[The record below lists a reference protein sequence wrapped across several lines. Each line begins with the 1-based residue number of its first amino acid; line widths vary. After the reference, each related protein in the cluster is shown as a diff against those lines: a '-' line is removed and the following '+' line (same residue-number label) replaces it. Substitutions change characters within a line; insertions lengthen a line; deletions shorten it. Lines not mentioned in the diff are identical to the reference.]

1 MERIG
6 KRRKSAKSVL
16 PLTICLTAVLLLV
29 CLAAVWLSDK
39 ASPMDPLEGSL
50 PGNADSSQTEESIS
64 GDFAYRISG
73 EIYIQDGVGDILLEN
88 PAENACAFSVAVIL
102 VENDQILAQTPI
114 LSPGQHL
121 LRTPFQN
128 LPDKPGYYAA
138 EALFQVY
145 SQDSESLLGEYRCSI
160 KLHILEP
167 S

>member
-6 KRRKSAKSVL
+6 KRRKSTKSVL
-16 PLTICLTAVLLLV
+16 PLTICLTVVLLLA

-39 ASPMDPLEGSL
+39 TGPMDPLEGSL
-50 PGNADSSQTEESIS
+50 PGGADSSQAEESIS

-73 EIYIQDGVGDILLEN
+73 EIYIQDGIGDILLEN
-88 PAENACAFSVAVIL
+88 PAENDCTFSVMIIL

-114 LSPGQHL
+114 LLPGQHL
-121 LRTPFQN
+121 LRTPFQE

-145 SQDSESLLGEYRCSI
+145 SQGSENPLGEYRCSI
-160 KLHILEP
+160 KLHILE
-167 S
+167 SS